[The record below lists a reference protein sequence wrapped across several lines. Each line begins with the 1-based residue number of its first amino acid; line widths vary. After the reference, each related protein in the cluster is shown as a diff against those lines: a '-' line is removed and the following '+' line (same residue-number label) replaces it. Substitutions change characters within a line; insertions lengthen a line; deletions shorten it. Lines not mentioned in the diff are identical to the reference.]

1 MLDRV
6 IDAPAHQGRTDLEQ
20 TLASGCLDFFYSLA
34 CVISQALP
42 LAEACNGLKGVDCLL
57 IAKAVIINHLG
68 IRRDCA
74 ESLGHT
80 DLDECLAGHLVVLT
94 EGCELLSS

>member
-20 TLASGCLDFFYSLA
+20 TLAQAGLEAKCLLSLA

-42 LAEACNGLKGVDCLL
+42 LGRCLQW
-57 IAKAVIINHLG
+57 I
-68 IRRDCA
+68 
-74 ESLGHT
+74 
-80 DLDECLAGHLVVLT
+80 
-94 EGCELLSS
+94 EGCGLLANS